1 MNWDSPEMEAL
12 VDEALAEDIGPGDL
26 TSETLIPI
34 SRSIS
39 AVFLAKESGTLAG
52 LPLVCKIFRRL
63 DPRCHVKELI
73 VDGGAVKR
81 GFEICR
87 LKGKARALLAGERL
101 VLNFLQRLS
110 GIATETARYVRK
122 AQRFGIAVLDTRK
135 TTPMLRSLEKYAVAM
150 GGGRNHR
157 AGLYDAILVKDN
169 HLKLQPDF
177 RSILESF
184 GARGYAADQVEV
196 EVTTLN
202 MLRRASGAGV
212 RRFLLDNM
220 APSVIR
226 RCVRRKQPEMYFE
239 VSGGINSSNFS
250 RYLIRGV
257 DAISI
262 GALTHSVRSLDISME
277 IIESD

>member
-1 MNWDSPEMEAL
+1 MEAL

-135 TTPMLRSLEKYAVAM
+135 TTPMLRSLEKYAVAI